1 MTRAA
6 KSIYYFGFYLIGLG
20 ILVTFFPNTMLET
33 FFLPPATDVFI
44 RVTGVLVFNIGL
56 YYVVGAPSNYEP
68 FLRISI
74 LTRCI
79 VLVSFIAFVLLGF
92 AKPALI
98 PLGVVDVLGAMWTW
112 WELRKS

>member
-6 KSIYYFGFYLIGLG
+6 KSLYYFGFYLIGLG
-20 ILVTFFPNTMLET
+20 ALVTFFPNAILET
-33 FFLPPATDVFI
+33 FFLPPATDVFV

-56 YYVVGAPSNYEP
+56 YYVAGAPSNYVP
-68 FLRISI
+68 LLRMSI

-79 VLVSFIAFVLLGF
+79 VLGSFIVFVLLGF
-92 AKPALI
+92 AQPALI
-98 PLGVVDVLGAMWTW
+98 PLGVVDVLGAIWTW